1 MSRKTKILLPLL
13 IVAAAVVLAVILVK
27 AAPSPPTHEPEAL
40 PPLVRVIEAEPRTVR
55 FDVESQGTVRPRT
68 EATLNAQ
75 VSGRIEWVSPS
86 FAEGGLFR
94 RGETLVRI
102 DARDYRLA
110 VSQAEQQVA
119 QAKVALAREE
129 AEARIAREEYEDLAA
144 DGAVGDVSPL
154 TLHEPQLAE
163 ARAAVEAAEAAVE
176 RARLDLSRTTVEAPF
191 YGRVEQKQADV
202 GQSVSPGAPLATLY
216 AVDYAEVRLPVPV
229 TELEYVDLQ
238 LAGETDDGPTVE
250 LSAELGGA
258 RRAWTGRVVRTA
270 GGIDGE
276 TRMMPLVA
284 RVDEPY
290 GAAARQAGAPLPIGL
305 FVEARISGRRA
316 EGVFVLPREAL
327 RETGRWRQGEPS
339 RVLVVDDSAP
349 PPDPEPAGDGEMEA
363 GSESIAGRASSEPRA
378 RLRFRD
384 VWIVRLEEGYAYVSR
399 GLEDGD
405 LVCVSPLETPT
416 DGMQVRITRNEAAPV
431 GPEGPELAGEDV
443 GPGEA
448 PR

>member
-1 MSRKTKILLPLL
+1 MSRKAKILLPLMV
-13 IVAAAVVLAVILVK
+13 VAVAVVVAVVLVK
-27 AAPSPPTHEPEAL
+27 SAPSPPTQEPDTP
-40 PPLVRVIEAEPRTVR
+40 PPLVRVVEVEPRTVR

-68 EATLNAQ
+68 QATLNAQ
-75 VSGRIEWVSPS
+75 VAGRIEWVAPS

-119 QAKVALAREE
+119 QAEVALAREE

-144 DGAVGDVSPL
+144 DGAVGEVSPL
-154 TLHEPQLAE
+154 TLHEPQLAQ
-163 ARAAVEAAEAAVE
+163 ARAAVAAAEAAVE
-176 RARLDLSRTTVEAPF
+176 KARLDLSRTTVQAPF
-191 YGRVEQKQADV
+191 YGRVEEKQADV
-202 GQSVSPGAPLATLY
+202 GQSVSPGSPLATLY
-216 AVDYAEVRLPVPV
+216 AVDYAEIRLPVPI
-229 TELEYVDLQ
+229 TDLEYLDLQ
-238 LAGETDDGPTVE
+238 LAGESDDGPVVE
-250 LSAELGGA
+250 LSAELGGS

-305 FVEARISGRRA
+305 FVEARIAGRRA
-316 EGVFVLPREAL
+316 DGVYVLPREAL
-327 RETGRWRQGEPS
+327 RETGRWREGEPG
-339 RVLVVDDSAP
+339 RVLVADRSE
-349 PPDPEPAGDGEMEA
+349 DP
-363 GSESIAGRASSEPRA
+363 A

-384 VWIVRLEEGYAYVSR
+384 VTIVRLVEDHAVIGT
-399 GLEDGD
+399 GLEAGD

-416 DGMQVRITRNEAAPV
+416 DGMVVRITRDAPETPV
-431 GPEGPELAGEDV
+431 SPIERTRRTEDLPAG
-443 GPGEA
+443 GA
-448 PR
+448 T

>member
-1 MSRKTKILLPLL
+1 MTRKTKILLPILV
-13 IVAAAVVLAVILVK
+13 VAAAVVVAFVLVK
-27 AAPSPPTHEPEAL
+27 SAPSPPTQEPVTP
-40 PPLVRVIEAEPRTVR
+40 PPLVRVIEVEPRVVR

-119 QAKVALAREE
+119 QARVRLAREE
-129 AEARIAREEYEDLAA
+129 AEAEIAREEYRDLAA

-176 RARLDLSRTTVEAPF
+176 KARLDLSRTTVEAPF
-191 YGRVEQKQADV
+191 DGRVEQKQADL

-216 AVDYAEVRLPVPV
+216 AVDYAEIRLPVPI
-229 TELEYVDLQ
+229 TELEYLDLA
-238 LAGETDDGPTVE
+238 LAGETADGPPVA

-258 RRAWTGRVVRTA
+258 RRTWTGRVVRTG
-270 GGIDGE
+270 GGIDPE
-276 TRMMPLVA
+276 TRMMPLIA
-284 RVDEPY
+284 RVDRPY
-290 GAAARQAGAPLPIGL
+290 GDAAREAGAPLPIGL
-305 FVEARISGRRA
+305 FVEAEISGRRA
-316 EGVFVLPREAL
+316 DGVFVLPREAL
-327 RETGRWRQGEPS
+327 RATGRWREGEPS
-339 RVLVVDDSAP
+339 QVLVVSEEVPAEQKSA
-349 PPDPEPAGDGEMEA
+349 EPH
-363 GSESIAGRASSEPRA
+363 A

-384 VWIVRLEEGYAYVSR
+384 VWIVRLEDDHAYVSR

-416 DGMQVRITRNEAAPV
+416 DGMVVRFTRETDDAAP
-431 GPEGPELAGEDV
+431 
-443 GPGEA
+443 EA
-448 PR
+448 PDGVELSGALP

>member
-1 MSRKTKILLPLL
+1 MTRKAKILLPLL
-13 IVAAAVVLAVILVK
+13 VVVGAVVIAVILVK
-27 AAPSPPTHEPEAL
+27 SAPSPPTQEPRTP
-40 PPLVRVIEAEPRTVR
+40 PPLVRVIEVAPRTVR

-75 VSGRIEWVSPS
+75 VSGRIEWVAPS

-94 RGETLVRI
+94 SGETLVRI

-119 QAKVALAREE
+119 QARVRLAREE
-129 AEARIAREEYEDLAA
+129 AEAEIAREEYRDLAA

-176 RARLDLSRTTVEAPF
+176 KARLDLARTTIEAPF
-191 YGRVEQKQADV
+191 DGRVEEKQADV
-202 GQSVSPGAPLATLY
+202 GQSVSPGAPLATVY
-216 AVDYAEVRLPVPV
+216 AVDYAEIRLPVPIQ
-229 TELEYVDLQ
+229 ELEHLDLP
-238 LAGETDDGPTVE
+238 LAGETADGPKVA

-258 RRAWTGRVVRTA
+258 RRTWSGRVVRTG
-270 GGIDGE
+270 GGIDPE
-276 TRMMPLVA
+276 TRMMPLIA
-284 RVDEPY
+284 RVDRPY
-290 GAAARQAGAPLPIGL
+290 GEAAREAGAPLPIGL
-305 FVEARISGRRA
+305 FVEAEIAGRRA

-327 RETGRWRQGEPS
+327 RETGRWREGEPS
-339 RVLVVDDSAP
+339 RVLVVGEALPAEAEAADDAV
-349 PPDPEPAGDGEMEA
+349 EP
-363 GSESIAGRASSEPRA
+363 SEPRA

-384 VWIVRLEEGYAYVSR
+384 VRIVRLEDDRAYVSH

-416 DGMQVRITRNEAAPV
+416 DGMAVRVTRAEGEAAPLAADGV
-431 GPEGPELAGEDV
+431 ELSG
-443 GPGEA
+443 A
-448 PR
+448 PP